1 MRAVDAIFLRTLR
14 GSHRPVFRARVIT
27 TYQTGVQPDG
37 DLIDIVDS
45 NGEVSQSST
54 ADIRSS
60 LTLTVPEPWP
70 KSATD
75 HLAPYGNEIYIE
87 RGLAYG
93 NGQTVW
99 VGLGY
104 YRINTPQQDIV
115 PDGPVTITGSDRMA
129 GVIDS
134 KFIRPQQF
142 SQTMTRRQLSE
153 FLVQDAL
160 GPQAVVEWDDPA
172 VADAVIG
179 RPLVVE
185 QDRYGALKD
194 LADSVGKSVFFD
206 YRGVCLFRTRPDIT
220 GVASWTVDAGG
231 NGVMVSMS
239 RNLTR
244 DGVFNA
250 VVCTGEGADTNT
262 PAYAVVADYS
272 ENSPTRYG
280 GRFGKVPDFYSSPL
294 VVTQAQAVTAGTER
308 LKTQLGL
315 PYKVVLSLVP
325 NPALEPEDIIA
336 VSYPDRARSL
346 SLQTEKHI
354 IDTIRHPI
362 GVGAGAQSI
371 ETRQQPKILVGEVP
385 L

>member
-1 MRAVDAIFLRTLR
+1 MRAVDATFLRTLR
-14 GSHRPVFRARVIT
+14 GSHKPVFRAQVIT
-27 TYQTGVQPDG
+27 TYQTGVTPTGTLLDVVDG
-37 DLIDIVDS
+37 
-45 NGEVSQSST
+45 NGEVSQSAS
-54 ADIRSS
+54 ADIRSA
-60 LTLTVPEPWP
+60 LTLTVTAKWP
-70 KSATD
+70 TAASD
-75 HLAPYGNEIYIE
+75 LLAPYGNEIYIE

-104 YRINTPQQDIV
+104 YRINTPQQELV

-129 GVIDS
+129 GVIDA

-160 GPQAVVEWDDPA
+160 GPLAVVEWDDPA
-172 VADAVIG
+172 VADAPIG
-179 RPLVVE
+179 RPIVVE
-185 QDRYGALKD
+185 QDRYGVLKD

-206 YRGVCLFRTRPDIT
+206 YRGICLFRTRPDIT
-220 GVASWTVDAGG
+220 GAASFTVDAGR

-244 DGVFNA
+244 DGVYNA

-262 PAYAVVADYS
+262 PAYAVVADFS
-272 ENSPTRYG
+272 DDSPTRYG

-294 VVTQAQAVTAGTER
+294 IVTQAQAVTAGTER

-315 PYKVVLSLVP
+315 PYKVTLGLVP
-325 NPALEPEDIIA
+325 NPALEPEDVIA
-336 VSYPDRARSL
+336 VAYPNRARSQNL
-346 SLQTEKHI
+346 LTEKHV
-354 IDTIRHPI
+354 IDTIRHPL
-362 GVGAGAQSI
+362 GVAAGAQSI
-371 ETRQQPKILVGEVP
+371 ETRQQPKILVGEVAS
-385 L
+385 